1 MQQQFKEF
9 KTLDDFKKEIEE
21 YEYTLWDDISI
32 IFLRIKH
39 FWYDFIDGIKNL
51 FKYSKL
57 VWRDR
62 WWDYYFLEDWILF
75 KLKDMEKHWGEKTH
89 YVGDCFTKKRL
100 QVLIKK
106 LEELKKLD
114 EEFDKDI
121 MKKRAEVY
129 KLLGRNIGKFWD

>member
-9 KTLDDFKKEIEE
+9 KTFDEFKKEIEE
-21 YEYTLWDDISI
+21 YEYTLWDDINI
-32 IFLRIKH
+32 ILLRIKY

-75 KLKDMEKHWGEKTH
+75 KLKDMEKHWGKKTH